1 MKFSFLF
8 SFLCWYI
15 IIHVNTDQLIS
26 FGGGSEPCA
35 SSTLM
40 SIGALGR
47 EENKKHSAAFINT
60 LRRLCVKIVIFK
72 IYIHYSNA
80 NKAGIGYVGKTFDDL
95 L

>member
-47 EENKKHSAAFINT
+47 EENKKH
-60 LRRLCVKIVIFK
+60 KIVIFK